1 MGIEQE
7 IKQKKPFKNEKDR
20 ALVNLLYTHSRIV
33 EKLND
38 HFREFNITR
47 KQYNI
52 LRILKGASEPLTTSE
67 IRARMIDKMSD
78 ITRLI
83 ERLINK
89 GLVKKSIKKSD
100 KRLVDV
106 VISKKGA
113 KLLDRIA
120 KDKDPIHKYL
130 DSLTQEEA
138 KSLNLLL
145 DKIRG

>member
-20 ALVNLLYTHSRIV
+20 ALVNLLYTHSRII
-33 EKLND
+33 EKLNE
-38 HFREFNITR
+38 HFRDFNITR

-52 LRILKGASEPLTTSE
+52 LRILNGASEPLTTSE

-120 KDKDPIHKYL
+120 KDKHPIHKYL

-138 KSLNLLL
+138 RALNLLL